1 MMNLTLVAQ
10 QLEIPLEQLKL
21 ICQGLKIEII
31 KNAVTPNDKQKIQEF
46 IGACK
51 NQEITIEQG
60 LLELQQLQREA
71 QTQQK
76 ALGEWFNL
84 DEFFKQRIGSSPKE
98 LNPGSYYYDLYQLL
112 LKSQSISQVGYALF
126 REAFLRQTQDLIMN
140 GTEAESINKNQTVA
154 GFDKAFDTIETQFE
168 QNFLGN
174 SINWGQEEHPRLAAS
189 RRTALPSTQ
198 ETSTSTSPSSKK

>member
-10 QLEIPLEQLKL
+10 QLEIPLEQLKS
-21 ICQGLKIEII
+21 ICQVLKIEII

-76 ALGEWFNL
+76 VLGERFNL

-98 LNPGSYYYDLYQLL
+98 LNPGSY
-112 LKSQSISQVGYALF
+112 
-126 REAFLRQTQDLIMN
+126 
-140 GTEAESINKNQTVA
+140 
-154 GFDKAFDTIETQFE
+154 
-168 QNFLGN
+168 
-174 SINWGQEEHPRLAAS
+174 H
-189 RRTALPSTQ
+189 
-198 ETSTSTSPSSKK
+198 